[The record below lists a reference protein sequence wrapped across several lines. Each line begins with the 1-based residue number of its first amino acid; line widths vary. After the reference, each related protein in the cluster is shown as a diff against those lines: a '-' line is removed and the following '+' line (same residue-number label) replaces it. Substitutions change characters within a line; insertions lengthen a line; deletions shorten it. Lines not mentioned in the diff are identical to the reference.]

1 MVNEEKASFEL
12 IEVEDIVP
20 VGANSLFLC
29 VARTLIYL
37 SCKTPNLAGALKA
50 RLKIDPELLKS
61 DVALQYQLRTKLC
74 EYFLEKGV
82 HFDENKKNFHL
93 NYRFVL
99 KAAKFF
105 FNPYIKVFVRNEL
118 NYKMSGF
125 K

>member
-1 MVNEEKASFEL
+1 MVNEEKANFEL

-37 SCKTPNLAGALKA
+37 SCKIPNLVGALKA

-61 DVALQYQLRTKLC
+61 DVALQYHLRTKLC

-82 HFDENKKNFHL
+82 YFDENKKNFQL
-93 NYRFVL
+93 NYRFVF
-99 KAAKFF
+99 KAH
-105 FNPYIKVFVRNEL
+105 
-118 NYKMSGF
+118 KMI
-125 K
+125 